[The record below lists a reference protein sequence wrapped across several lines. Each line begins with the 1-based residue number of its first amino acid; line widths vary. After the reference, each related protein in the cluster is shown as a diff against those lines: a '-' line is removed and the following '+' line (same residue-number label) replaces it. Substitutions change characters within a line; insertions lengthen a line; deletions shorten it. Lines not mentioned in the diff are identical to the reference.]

1 MEICYDGALVM
12 PKNYAVVDEEEM
24 EYVDGGEITLAAA
37 TAMIGGLIAVVQL
50 QLILEKNVENI
61 AIITVIPEMGQQ

>member
-1 MEICYDGALVM
+1 
-12 PKNYAVVDEEEM
+12 M

-37 TAMIGGLIAVVQL
+37 TAMIGGLIAVVYL

-61 AIITVIPEMGQQ
+61 AIITVIPEME